1 MTLFEDEKCSVFA
14 VELLS
19 KKQNDD
25 SYKISKYA
33 YGADYH
39 YVIKDKL
46 KELLFSI
53 QETIGEVSGR
63 AFVDSAPV
71 LDKAWAAKS
80 GLGWIGKIVIC

>member
-1 MTLFEDEKCSVFA
+1 LLVEDAKSV
-14 VELLS
+14 VSLLLNYYPEQ
-19 KKQNDD
+19 KQNDD

-39 YVIKDKL
+39 YVIKDKSCC
-46 KELLFSI
+46 SI

-71 LDKAWAAKS
+71 LDKAWAAKVVWD
-80 GLGWIGKIVIC
+80 G